1 MTESKMLLP
10 YRWKKIGWFLLVP
23 FFVLGLLYL
32 VLGDDFT
39 FNFARLHFGTN
50 TFFSGGNWLFSL
62 KNNDL
67 TDEIISIGLIVG
79 ILLTAFS
86 KEKVEDEWIART
98 RLDAML
104 WAVYLN
110 TILLLLSIIFLYGD
124 LFWQVMILNLFTAPL
139 FFLLR
144 FRYVLWQ
151 SEKENNNEIAL

>member
-32 VLGDDFT
+32 VLGDEFT
-39 FNFARLHFGTN
+39 FNFAHLHFGAN
-50 TFFSGGNWLFSL
+50 TLFSNDNWLFSL
-62 KNNDL
+62 KNNDF

-124 LFWQVMILNLFTAPL
+124 FFWQVMILNLFTAPL

>member
-10 YRWKKIGWFLLVP
+10 YRWKKIGWLLLIP

-32 VLGDDFT
+32 VWGDNFT
-39 FNFARLHFGTN
+39 FNFAHLHLSGN
-50 TFFSGGNWLFSL
+50 TSLGGNNWLFSL
-62 KNNDL
+62 KNNDF
-67 TDEIISIGLIVG
+67 TDEIISIGLIIG

-104 WAVYLN
+104 WAVYVN
-110 TILLLLSIIFLYGD
+110 TILLLLSIIFLYD
-124 LFWQVMILNLFTAPL
+124 AFFWQVMILNLFTAPL

>member
-10 YRWKKIGWFLLVP
+10 YQWKKIGWFLLIP
-23 FFVLGLLYL
+23 FCVFGLLYL
-32 VLGDDFT
+32 VMGDNLSFS
-39 FNFARLHFGTN
+39 FAHLNFGTN
-50 TFFSGGNWLFSL
+50 ALSNGGNWLFSL
-62 KNNDL
+62 KSNDF

-86 KEKVEDEWIART
+86 KEKVEDEWVART

-110 TILLLLSIIFLYGD
+110 TILLLLSIIFLYD
-124 LFWQVMILNLFTAPL
+124 NLFWQVMILNLFTAPL

-144 FRYVLWQ
+144 FRYILWQ

>member
-10 YRWKKIGWFLLVP
+10 YRWKKIGWLLLIP
-23 FFVLGLLYL
+23 FFVLGLFYL
-32 VLGDDFT
+32 VSGDDFT
-39 FNFARLHFGTN
+39 FNFAHLHFGAN

-62 KNNDL
+62 TNNDF

-86 KEKVEDEWIART
+86 KEKVEDEWVART

-124 LFWQVMILNLFTAPL
+124 YFWQVMILNLFTAPL

>member
-10 YRWKKIGWFLLVP
+10 YWWKKIGWFLLVP
-23 FFVLGLLYL
+23 FCVLGLLYL
-32 VLGDDFT
+32 VWGDDFT
-39 FNFARLHFGTN
+39 FNFAHLQLGGNTSFGGN
-50 TFFSGGNWLFSL
+50 NWLFSL
-62 KNNDL
+62 RNNDF

-86 KEKVEDEWIART
+86 KEKMEDEWIART

-124 LFWQVMILNLFTAPL
+124 FFWQVMILNLFTAPL

-144 FRYVLWQ
+144 FRYTLWQ